1 MFLRDYMEGV
11 KTNSRNYG
19 NSVDNYIG
27 LFVYVFY
34 VCGGV
39 AGSSLRWQDICDLY
53 NLLFSK
59 HTEFL
64 FPLKRFLK

>member
-1 MFLRDYMEGV
+1 MEDM

-19 NSVDNYIG
+19 NSVDNYTRIG

-39 AGSSLRWQDICDLY
+39 AGSSLR
-53 NLLFSK
+53 
-59 HTEFL
+59 
-64 FPLKRFLK
+64 